1 MQQYYERFAGRR
13 GVYLVL
19 WVTLGIIAL
28 VLVGRSIKIVQPGY
42 VAVRVLFGKVVEP
55 TLKSGFHV
63 INPFTTVIRMN
74 TRTQAYTMSGM
85 TREGRIRGDDAIA
98 ALTKE
103 GLRVKLDLTI
113 WYKIDPTKAGEIYEK
128 IGLEYE
134 NKIVRPGVRTVIR
147 DITSQFTTEDIYAEK
162 RPQVTAAIQSAAE
175 EVLKERGMICEKVL
189 VRNVALPVKVRDAID
204 LKIAAE
210 QDALKMEWVLKKAEK
225 EAEVKVVEAKGIA
238 QAQQIINRTLT
249 VRYLQHEAIQAYRS
263 LAGSP
268 STTFIIMPTSPE
280 GTGIPL
286 IIGK

>member
-1 MQQYYERFAGRR
+1 MGKR
-13 GVYLVL
+13 GGFLVL
-19 WVTLGIIAL
+19 WAIMGIIAL
-28 VLVGRSIKIVQPGY
+28 VLLGRSIKIVQPGY
-42 VAVRVLFGKVVEP
+42 VGVRVLFGKVVEP

-63 INPFTTVIRMN
+63 INPFTTLIRMN
-74 TRTQAYTMSGM
+74 TRTQAYTMSG
-85 TREGRIRGDDAIA
+85 TAREGRVRGDDAIE

-134 NKIVRPGVRTVIR
+134 DKIVRPAVRTVIR
-147 DITSQFTTEDIYAEK
+147 DIASRFTTENIYAEK
-162 RPQVTAAIQSAAE
+162 RPQVTAAIQSATE

-189 VRNVALPVKVRDAID
+189 VRNVALPDKVRDAID
-204 LKIAAE
+204 LKLAAE

-238 QAQQIINRTLT
+238 QAQQIINKTLT
-249 VRYLQHEAIQAYRS
+249 VRYLQHEAIQAYRE

-268 STTFIIMPTSPE
+268 NTTFIIMPTSAE
-280 GTGIPL
+280 GVGVPL